1 MYDDITAKWRLEWL
15 SKCYNFKCHNINSG
29 QKVFQL
35 KMHIVIVRAITKY
48 LNKMLWLKY
57 STKEIKQNLKNQLL
71 QKSVNLSLGGIELHI
86 LLKIIGQQ

>member
-1 MYDDITAKWRLEWL
+1 MVIKRTIHCGIALKIR
-15 SKCYNFKCHNINSG
+15 CHSINSG

-35 KMHIVIVRAITKY
+35 KKNIVITRAITKY

-71 QKSVNLSLGGIELHI
+71 QKSMNLSLGGIELHI